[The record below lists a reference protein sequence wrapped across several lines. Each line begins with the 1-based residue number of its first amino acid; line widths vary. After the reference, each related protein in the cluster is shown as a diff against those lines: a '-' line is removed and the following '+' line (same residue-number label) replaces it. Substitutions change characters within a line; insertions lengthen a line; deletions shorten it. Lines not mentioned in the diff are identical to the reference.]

1 MDLIVE
7 KITPAHRHM
16 GVLSQEKRFQSRL
29 LDSRRQLGDPDTA
42 VSQPGHYAQ
51 LHGAHQPS
59 LLATPGMI
67 QQADRIPAVRT
78 AARQPQTALRPIRA
92 PCAHKG
98 SSRPVCAPEP
108 HNYLND
114 RLPPESHYFAANRAD
129 GRIVP

>member
-16 GVLSQEKRFQSRL
+16 GVLSQEKRLQSRL

-67 QQADRIPAVRT
+67 QQAARIPAVRT
-78 AARQPQTALRPIRA
+78 AARQR
-92 PCAHKG
+92 
-98 SSRPVCAPEP
+98 
-108 HNYLND
+108 
-114 RLPPESHYFAANRAD
+114 
-129 GRIVP
+129 